1 MNKMIV
7 ATVVALVSV
16 LGLADTHAK
25 KAAKTVSSNVAPVK
39 VASTRTETGTKGPRP
54 VGTRAKKQAARSV
67 SVDSIWKVEK
77 LAMPPCVDA
86 WWVDASGES
95 VTNAAGE
102 SATCEWYMSEVFE
115 EEAQMAIA
123 RLDCHYG
130 RCPVELLE
138 TLVGWLFREPGDK
151 DFWERICL
159 LDRNGRPVKAGERA
173 HLTWQGW
180 RLTDRFYFLIE
191 GEEACCIRGRY
202 YRFVF
207 FDGVTARA
215 GTTFEEFPTPQQ
227 AKASLRALQPPKARR
242 KSVSRP

>member
-1 MNKMIV
+1 MNKMIIV
-7 ATVVALVSV
+7 TVVALVSV
-16 LGLADTHAK
+16 LGLAGTPA
-25 KAAKTVSSNVAPVK
+25 KAAARTVSSNAASGK
-39 VASTRTETGTKGPRP
+39 VSSKRAE
-54 VGTRAKKQAARSV
+54 TRAKVPRSAKARAKKRAAGSV

-77 LAMPPCVDA
+77 LASPPCVDA
-86 WWVDASGES
+86 WWVDSTSES

-138 TLVGWLFREPGDK
+138 TLVGRLFREPGNK
-151 DFWERICL
+151 EFWERNCL
-159 LDRNGRPVKAGERA
+159 LGRNGRQLKGGEQA

-180 RLTDRFYFLIE
+180 RLTDRFYLLLE

-202 YRFVF
+202 YTFVF

-227 AKASLRALQPPKARR
+227 AKASLRTL
-242 KSVSRP
+242 RP